1 MKTTTIRIG
10 NIFSNLVSSFD
21 IVQNKLNSTIY
32 FSNIEL
38 ILQVCMVVGANDI
51 TNEAAKTVEGC
62 AIYGMPVIEVDENFK
77 FHRQKIDPK

>member
-1 MKTTTIRIG
+1 
-10 NIFSNLVSSFD
+10 
-21 IVQNKLNSTIY
+21 
-32 FSNIEL
+32 
-38 ILQVCMVVGANDI
+38 MVVGANDI